1 MASIH
6 CVCCDRMF
14 IDIHLASSMPHHAH
28 GTTLTAGSN
37 TYELTIMLHAHLATL
52 SSSRNRTPDKYR
64 YRSGGTPV
72 VTFCT
77 M

>member
-1 MASIH
+1 
-6 CVCCDRMF
+6 MF

-52 SSSRNRTPDKYR
+52 ISL
-64 YRSGGTPV
+64 V
-72 VTFCT
+72 VTQPHT
-77 M
+77 G